1 MVRNPFK
8 GLPVK
13 AMVKE
18 LFVDLVGVSGLAL
31 LFYGLYQLYP
41 WLAFSV
47 TGVLLIVFA
56 VFASK

>member
-13 AMVKE
+13 AMLKE
-18 LFVDLVGVSGLAL
+18 LFVDLVGVSGLAM
-31 LFYGLYQLYP
+31 LFYGLHHLYP

-56 VFASK
+56 VLASK

>member
-13 AMVKE
+13 AMLKE
-18 LFVDLVGVSGLAL
+18 LFVDLVGVSGLAM
-31 LFYGLYQLYP
+31 LFHGLHQLYP

-47 TGVLLIVFA
+47 TGILLIVFA
-56 VFASK
+56 IFASK